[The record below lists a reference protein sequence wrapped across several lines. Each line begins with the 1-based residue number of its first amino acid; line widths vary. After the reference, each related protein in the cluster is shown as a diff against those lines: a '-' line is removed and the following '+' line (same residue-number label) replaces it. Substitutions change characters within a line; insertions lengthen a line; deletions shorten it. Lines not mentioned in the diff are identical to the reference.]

1 MHASPRTMR
10 RAAERAAL
18 KADRKAQKAG
28 LSTADP
34 TPTPTPKPSLPITTP
49 APKTASPA
57 QFAANRANSQFSCGP
72 TTSEGKAISSRNH
85 TQHGLTV
92 LVSAGPFAVLA
103 TEDQS
108 IYDNFLDALKQEW
121 HPATTTELDLVEKL
135 ATHTWLRRRASRLQ
149 DERIE
154 KGMNEMQ
161 DYKQFEVFAR
171 YHTTHMRAANKALA
185 DLMRIRNFQMRQ
197 LKDEAML
204 ERRAQDAQIRF
215 ESQKRKAEEYAA
227 KMETIRLKQ
236 EAQKQRNARE
246 ADSSRKSGDHQR
258 GKVAES
264 PLTQAA

>member
-1 MHASPRTMR
+1 MPTTSPRTVR

-18 KADRKAQKAG
+18 KAARKAEKAG
-28 LSTADP
+28 MTVAGP
-34 TPTPTPKPSLPITTP
+34 TPVPTTEPILPVA
-49 APKTASPA
+49 APESKTASPA
-57 QFAANRANSQFSCGP
+57 QFAANRANAQFAHGA
-72 TTSEGKAISSRNH
+72 TTPEGKAISARNH
-85 TQHGLTV
+85 TTHGLTV
-92 LVSAGPFAVLA
+92 MVSAGPFQVLA

-108 IYDNFLDALKQEW
+108 VYDNFLEALKHDWQ
-121 HPATTTELDLVEKL
+121 PTNTTELDLVEKL

-204 ERRAQDAQIRF
+204 ERRAQDAHIRF
-215 ESQKRKAEEYAA
+215 ESQKRKAEEHAA

-236 EAQKQRNARE
+236 EALKQRNSCAKINE
-246 ADSSRKSGDHQR
+246 T
-258 GKVAES
+258 VPAETETALNHS
-264 PLTQAA
+264 A